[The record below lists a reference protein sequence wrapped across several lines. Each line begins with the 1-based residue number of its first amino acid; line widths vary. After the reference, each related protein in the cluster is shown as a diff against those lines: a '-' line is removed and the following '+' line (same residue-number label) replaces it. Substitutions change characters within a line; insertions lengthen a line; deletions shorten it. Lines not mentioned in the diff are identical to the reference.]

1 MEDEKMVIT
10 VPASSANLGPGF
22 DSIGLAVDR
31 YLTLEAEP
39 SSEWHFSSNSHALDG
54 IPSGKENLV
63 YIVAEELARQL
74 GTELSPCTIKMTSD
88 IPLARGLG
96 SSAAAI
102 IAAVEL
108 ADQLTGPSLSKEE
121 KLRFASLWEGH
132 PDNVGPC
139 LYGGLI
145 VGTHSEEDTNMVHCG
160 VPEVDLVMAVPE
172 KELMTK
178 KARGI
183 LPEQVE
189 YHQAIRG
196 SSVSNVLIAAL
207 LKEDWELAGK
217 MMGRD
222 VFHHPYR
229 AKLVPGLIDIMDNVR
244 DYGAYG
250 AALSGAGPTVMCL
263 APRGTGETIRKNLQL
278 DFPDFDVQTAKPSA
292 FGAYTR
298 YTKVTENSGMS
309 L

>member
-1 MEDEKMVIT
+1 MEDEKLVIT

-22 DSIGLAVDR
+22 DSIGLAVNR

-39 SSEWHFSSNSHALDG
+39 ASEWHFSSDSPELQG
-54 IPSGKENLV
+54 IPPGKENFIYV
-63 YIVAEELARQL
+63 VAEELARQL
-74 GTELSPCTIKMTSD
+74 GMDLPPCRVKMTSD

-108 ADQLTGPSLSKEE
+108 ADQLTGTSLSRKE
-121 KLRFASLWEGH
+121 KMRFASLWEGH

-145 VGTHSEEDTNMVHCG
+145 VGTHSQDATDMVHCD
-160 VPEVDLVMAVPE
+160 VPDLDLVMAVPAA
-172 KELMTK
+172 ELMTK

-189 YHQAIRG
+189 YHHAVRG

-207 LKEDWELAGK
+207 LKGEWELAGK
-217 MMGRD
+217 MMGQD

-229 AKLVPGLIDIMDNVR
+229 AKLVPGLVDIMDNVK

-263 APRGTGETIRKNLQL
+263 VPRGNGESVRRQLQL
-278 DFPDFDVQTAKPSA
+278 DFPNFDVQTAKPDA
-292 FGAYTR
+292 FGSSIR
-298 YTKVTENSGMS
+298 YVNIKENSTMS
-309 L
+309 M

>member
-1 MEDEKMVIT
+1 MQDEKLVIT

-22 DSIGLAVDR
+22 DSIGLAVNR

-39 SSEWHFSSNSHALDG
+39 APEWHFSSDSAELQD
-54 IPSGKENLV
+54 IPQGKENFIYV
-63 YIVAEELARQL
+63 AAEELARQL
-74 GTELSPCTIKMTSD
+74 GLELPPCRVKMTSD

-108 ADQLTGPSLSKEE
+108 ADRLTGASLSKKE
-121 KLRFASLWEGH
+121 KMRFASLWEGH

-139 LYGGLI
+139 LYGGLL
-145 VGTHSEEDTNMVHCG
+145 VGAHSQDATDMVHCG
-160 VPEVDLVMAVPE
+160 VPGVDLVMVIPAA
-172 KELMTK
+172 ELMTK

-196 SSVSNVLIAAL
+196 SSVSNVLVAAL
-207 LKEDWELAGK
+207 IKGDWELAGK
-217 MMGRD
+217 MMGQD

-229 AKLVPGLIDIMDNVR
+229 AKLVPGLEDIMEHAKE
-244 DYGAYG
+244 YGAYG

-263 APRGTGETIRKNLQL
+263 APRGSGETVQKQLQM
-278 DFPDFDVQTAKPSA
+278 DFPDFDVQTVQPDA
-292 FGAYTR
+292 FGASAKY
-298 YTKVTENSGMS
+298 VQMS
-309 L
+309 EDSTMSM

>member
-1 MEDEKMVIT
+1 MQDEKLVIT

-39 SSEWHFSSNSHALDG
+39 APEWHFSSDSAELQD
-54 IPSGKENLV
+54 IPEGKENFIYV
-63 YIVAEELARQL
+63 AAEELARQL
-74 GTELSPCTIKMTSD
+74 GLELPPCRVKMTSD

-108 ADQLTGPSLSKEE
+108 ADQLTGASLSKKE
-121 KLRFASLWEGH
+121 KMRFASLWEGH

-139 LYGGLI
+139 LYGGLL
-145 VGTHSEEDTNMVHCG
+145 VGAHSQEATDMVHCG
-160 VPEVDLVMAVPE
+160 VPGVDLVMVIPAA
-172 KELMTK
+172 ELMTK

-196 SSVSNVLIAAL
+196 SSVSNVLVAAL
-207 LKEDWELAGK
+207 IKGEWELAGK
-217 MMGRD
+217 MMGQD

-229 AKLVPGLIDIMDNVR
+229 AKLVPGLEDIMEHAKE
-244 DYGAYG
+244 YGAYG

-263 APRGTGETIRKNLQL
+263 APRGSGETVRKQLQL
-278 DFPDFDVQTAKPSA
+278 DFPDFDVQTAQPDG
-292 FGAYTR
+292 FGAS
-298 YTKVTENSGMS
+298 TKYVQMSGDSTMS
-309 L
+309 M